1 MQTAMKRRG
10 WGGPWEDAEMAVALW
25 RQGSVAQFADGESL
39 GRHGDLATQ
48 LHQILRQQT
57 RSSEWSAKT
66 RAILRTQGSV
76 VGLRGCL
83 RTCCRLRAS
92 APPPLPVICELKCSD
107 MAFFISVDCEYVA
120 GVWKTTFMYT
130 PLSM

>member
-1 MQTAMKRRG
+1 MKCQDQSNLA
-10 WGGPWEDAEMAVALW
+10 DA
-25 RQGSVAQFADGESL
+25 RQ
-39 GRHGDLATQ
+39 R
-48 LHQILRQQT
+48 
-57 RSSEWSAKT
+57 
-66 RAILRTQGSV
+66 V